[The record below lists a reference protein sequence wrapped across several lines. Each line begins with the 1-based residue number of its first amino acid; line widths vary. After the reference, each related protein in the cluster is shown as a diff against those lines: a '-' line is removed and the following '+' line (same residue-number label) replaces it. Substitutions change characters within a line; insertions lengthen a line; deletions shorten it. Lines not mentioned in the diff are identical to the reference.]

1 MKVNNNYKMNI
12 LRKLVIKKKLP
23 LRKLATYQNV
33 KESTSMTV
41 FDRKSKIIQKQRAA
55 ISEDSS
61 VYEYIKDE
69 IGYRLS
75 DRLFDIKRQFNL
87 VVDLGCGYGHV
98 SKHISIDNVKEL
110 IMCDVCQEILDKAQ
124 NPEPEVKVSKI
135 IVDEEKLPFE
145 NDSIDLLISC
155 LNLHWVNNLP
165 STFLQIKNCLK
176 NDGVF
181 LGAMF
186 AGDTLYELRSSL
198 QLAGIERDGG
208 VAPRISPFVRLRD
221 VGALMQNAGFSMLTL
236 DTDELIIR
244 YPSMFELMWDL
255 KGMGENNVVL
265 QRPLR
270 LNKDTMFSAAALYD
284 NLYGNHGNDKNKN
297 GIPATFQILYM
308 IGWKPDPS
316 QPKPLPRGS
325 GQISI
330 KDIGNL
336 DKIVKN
342 LGKIET

>member
-1 MKVNNNYKMNI
+1 MLKKCVANKNI
-12 LRKLVIKKKLP
+12 LSS
-23 LRKLATYQNV
+23 RKLATLKKAN
-33 KESTSMTV
+33 EPLSMTV
-41 FDRKSKIIQKQRAA
+41 FDRKAKVIQKHRAA
-55 ISEDSS
+55 IAEDYS

-69 IGYRLS
+69 VGYHLS

-110 IMCDVCQEILDKAQ
+110 IMCDACQEILNKTQ
-124 NPEPEVKVSKI
+124 YPEPEVKVSKI
-135 IVDEEKLPFE
+135 VIDEEKLPFE
-145 NDSIDLLISC
+145 NDSVDLLISC
-155 LNLHWVNNLP
+155 LSLHWINDLP
-165 STFLQIKNCLK
+165 STFQQIKTCLK

-221 VGALMQNAGFSMLTL
+221 VGALMQSAGFSMLTI
-236 DTDELIIR
+236 DTDEMIIR

-255 KGMGENNVVL
+255 KGMGENNAVIH
-265 QRPLR
+265 RPLR
-270 LNKDTMFSAAALYD
+270 LNKNTMFSAATIYD
-284 NLYGNHGNDKNKN
+284 QLYGNHDNDSDTKS
-297 GIPATFQILYM
+297 IPATFQILYM

-316 QPKPLPRGS
+316 QPRPLARGS
-325 GQISI
+325 GKISI
-330 KDIGNL
+330 KDIGEL

>member
-1 MKVNNNYKMNI
+1 MGI
-12 LRKLVIKKKLP
+12 LRKLVVNERLKLSI
-23 LRKLATYQNV
+23 RKLTTLKNANEPIPT
-33 KESTSMTV
+33 MTV
-41 FDRKSKIIQKQRAA
+41 FDQKAKIIQKQRAA
-55 ISEDSS
+55 IAEDSS
-61 VYEYIKDE
+61 VYEYIKNE
-69 IGYRLS
+69 VGYRLS

-110 IMCDVCQEILDKAQ
+110 IMCDICQEILSKAQ
-124 NPEPEVKVSKI
+124 NPEPGVKVSKM
-135 IVDEEKLPFE
+135 IVDAEKLPFE
-145 NDSIDLLISC
+145 NNSIDLLISS

-165 STFLQIKNCLK
+165 LTFLQIKNCLK

-221 VGALMQNAGFSMLTL
+221 VGALMQSAGFSMLTL
-236 DTDELIIR
+236 DTDEIIIR

-255 KGMGENNVVL
+255 KGMGENNGVL

-270 LNKDTMFSAAALYD
+270 LNKNTMFSAATLYD
-284 NLYGNHGNDKNKN
+284 KLYGCQDDTK
-297 GIPATFQILYM
+297 GIPATFQILFM

-330 KDIGNL
+330 KDIGDL
-336 DKIVKN
+336 EKIVKN

>member
-1 MKVNNNYKMNI
+1 MSCKMNI
-12 LRKLVIKKKLP
+12 LRKLVTNAKPKLFI
-23 LRKLATYQNV
+23 RKLATLKTAN
-33 KESTSMTV
+33 EPTPMTV
-41 FDRKSKIIQKQRAA
+41 FDRKAKVIQKQRAA
-55 ISEDSS
+55 IAEDSS
-61 VYEYIKDE
+61 VYEYIKE
-69 IGYRLS
+69 EVGYRLS

-110 IMCDVCQEILDKAQ
+110 IMCDVCQEILNKAK

-135 IVDEEKLPFE
+135 VVDEEKLPFE
-145 NDSIDLLISC
+145 NDSIDLIISC

-165 STFLQIKNCLK
+165 STFLQIKNSLK

-181 LGAMF
+181 LGAML
-186 AGDTLYELRSSL
+186 AGDTLFELRSSL

-208 VAPRISPFVRLRD
+208 IAPRISPFVRLRD
-221 VGALMQNAGFSMLTL
+221 VGALMQSAGFSMLTL

-255 KGMGENNVVL
+255 KGMGENNAVL

-270 LNKDTMFSAAALYD
+270 LNKNTMFSAAAIYEK
-284 NLYGNHGNDKNKN
+284 LYGNKDEDGETK
-297 GIPATFQILYM
+297 GIPATFQVLYM

-316 QPKPLPRGS
+316 QPKPLSRGS

-330 KDIGNL
+330 KDIGEL

>member
-1 MKVNNNYKMNI
+1 MNI
-12 LRKLVIKKKLP
+12 IRKLIVNENSKLHIKKFVTL
-23 LRKLATYQNV
+23 QNANRHN
-33 KESTSMTV
+33 KMIV
-41 FDRKSKIIQKQRAA
+41 FDRKAKVIQKQRAA
-55 ISEDSS
+55 MAEDCS
-61 VYEYIKDE
+61 VYEYLKEE

-75 DRLFDIKRQFNL
+75 DRIFDIKRQFNL

-98 SKHISIDNVKEL
+98 SKHISVDNVKEL
-110 IMCDVCQEILDKAQ
+110 IMCDVCQEILDKSQ
-124 NPEPEVKVSKI
+124 NPESEVNVSKI
-135 IVDEEKLPFE
+135 VVDEEKLPFE

-155 LNLHWVNNLP
+155 LSLHWVNNLP

-208 VAPRISPFVRLRD
+208 VSPRISPFVRLKD

-236 DTDELIIR
+236 DTDEIIIQ

-255 KGMGENNVVL
+255 KGMGENNVVI

-270 LNKDTMFSAAALYD
+270 LNKDTMFSATAIYD
-284 NLYGNHGNDKNKN
+284 KLYGKINNDSNTKC
-297 GIPATFQILYM
+297 IPATFQILYM

-330 KDIGNL
+330 KDIGDL
-336 DKIVKN
+336 EKIVKN

>member
-1 MKVNNNYKMNI
+1 MNI
-12 LRKLVIKKKLP
+12 LKKSAINKNIKLSIRKLNSLKNANEP
-23 LRKLATYQNV
+23 
-33 KESTSMTV
+33 SSMTV
-41 FDRKSKIIQKQRAA
+41 FDRKAKIIQKQRAA
-55 ISEDSS
+55 IAEDSS
-61 VYEYIKDE
+61 VYDYIKDE

-110 IMCDVCQEILDKAQ
+110 IMCDVSQEILDKSQ
-124 NPEPEVKVSKI
+124 NPEPDVKVSKI
-135 IVDEEKLPFE
+135 VVDEEKLPFD

-208 VAPRISPFVRLRD
+208 VTPRISPFVRLRD
-221 VGALMQNAGFSMLTL
+221 VGALMQSAGFSMLTL

-255 KGMGENNVVL
+255 KGMGENNAAL
-265 QRPLR
+265 KRPLR
-270 LNKDTMFSAAALYD
+270 LNKDTMFSAATLY
-284 NLYGNHGNDKNKN
+284 NKLYGNQDKDNN
-297 GIPATFQILYM
+297 TQGIPATFQILYM

-330 KDIGNL
+330 KDIGKL

-342 LGKIET
+342 MGKIEY

>member
-1 MKVNNNYKMNI
+1 MNI
-12 LRKLVIKKKLP
+12 LKKLVANKKFKLN
-23 LRKLATYQNV
+23 LRKL
-33 KESTSMTV
+33 STLKTANEPISMTV
-41 FDRKSKIIQKQRAA
+41 FDRKAKVIQKQRAA
-55 ISEDSS
+55 IAEDSS
-61 VYEYIKDE
+61 VYEYIRDE
-69 IGYRLS
+69 VGYRLS

-110 IMCDVCQEILDKAQ
+110 IMCDACQNILDKAE
-124 NPEPEVKVSKI
+124 NPESGVKVSKI
-135 IVDEEKLPFE
+135 VVDEEKLPFKD
-145 NDSIDLLISC
+145 DSIDLLISC

-165 STFLQIKNCLK
+165 STFEQIKNCLK

-221 VGALMQNAGFSMLTL
+221 VGALMQSAGFSMLTL
-236 DTDELIIR
+236 DTEELVIR

-255 KGMGENNVVL
+255 KGMGESNAVL
-265 QRPLR
+265 KRPLR
-270 LNKDTMFSAAALYD
+270 LNKDTMFSAATLYD
-284 NLYGNHGNDKNKN
+284 KLYGNQNNDSDTR

-325 GQISI
+325 GKISI
-330 KDIGNL
+330 KDIGEL
-336 DKIVKN
+336 DKIVKK
-342 LGKIET
+342 LGKLET

>member
-1 MKVNNNYKMNI
+1 MQENNK
-12 LRKLVIKKKLP
+12 LLSRKLSTSK
-23 LRKLATYQNV
+23 NV
-33 KESTSMTV
+33 HKSMSMTV
-41 FDRKSKIIQKQRAA
+41 FDRKAKVYQKQRAA
-55 ISEDSS
+55 IADDYS

-69 IGYRLS
+69 VGYRLS
-75 DRLFDIKRQFNL
+75 DRLFDIKRQFDS

-98 SKHISIDNVKEL
+98 SKHISIDNVKNL
-110 IMCDVCQEILDKAQ
+110 IMCDVCQEILEKAQ
-124 NPEPEVKVSKI
+124 NPEPEVKVSKKV
-135 IVDEEKLPFE
+135 VDEEKLPFE
-145 NDSIDLLISC
+145 NNSIDLLISC
-155 LNLHWVNNLP
+155 LSLHWVNDLP
-165 STFLQIKNCLK
+165 ATFLQIKNCLK

-221 VGALMQNAGFSMLTL
+221 VGALMQSAGFSMLTL
-236 DTDELIIR
+236 DTDEIVIR

-270 LNKDTMFSAAALYD
+270 LNKDTMFAAATLYEK
-284 NLYGNHGNDKNKN
+284 LYGSQDHKEIK
-297 GIPATFQILYM
+297 GIPATFQIMYM

-316 QPKPLPRGS
+316 QPKPLTRGS

-330 KDIGNL
+330 KDIGEL
-336 DKIVKN
+336 DKVVKN
-342 LGKIET
+342 LGKFET

>member
-1 MKVNNNYKMNI
+1 MNI
-12 LRKLVIKKKLP
+12 FKKIVLNEKLP
-23 LRKLATYQNV
+23 LRQLGTLKNSNEPLLM
-33 KESTSMTV
+33 SV
-41 FDRKSKIIQKQRAA
+41 FDRKTKIIQKQRAA
-55 ISEDSS
+55 TAEDSS
-61 VYEYIKDE
+61 VYEYIKE
-69 IGYRLS
+69 EVGYRLS

-110 IMCDVCQEILDKAQ
+110 IMCDTCQEILDKAQ
-124 NPEPEVKVSKI
+124 SPESEVKVSKMV
-135 IVDEEKLPFE
+135 VDEENLPFE
-145 NDSIDLLISC
+145 NDSVDLLISC

-165 STFLQIKNCLK
+165 LTFLQIKNCLK

-236 DTDELIIR
+236 DTDEIIIR

-255 KGMGENNVVL
+255 KGMGENNAVF

-270 LNKDTMFSAAALYD
+270 LNKNTMFSAATLYD
-284 NLYGNHGNDKNKN
+284 KLYGNDNNEIK

-330 KDIGNL
+330 KDIGEL

-342 LGKIET
+342 VGKIET

>member
-1 MKVNNNYKMNI
+1 MNV
-12 LRKLVIKKKLP
+12 LRKSFLNKTITP
-23 LRKLATYQNV
+23 SSRKLATFTNPN
-33 KESTSMTV
+33 ESTSMNV
-41 FDRKSKIIQKQRAA
+41 FDRKAKIIQKQRAA
-55 ISEDSS
+55 LAEDSS

-110 IMCDVCQEILDKAQ
+110 IMCDVCQEILDKSQ
-124 NPEPEVKVSKI
+124 NPEPEVKVSKL

-155 LNLHWVNNLP
+155 LSLHWVNDLP
-165 STFLQIKNCLK
+165 STLLQIKNCLK

-198 QLAGIERDGG
+198 QLAGIEREGG
-208 VAPRISPFVRLRD
+208 ITPRISPFVRLRD
-221 VGALMQNAGFSMLTL
+221 LGALMQSAGFSMLTL

-244 YPSMFELMWDL
+244 YPSMFELMMDL
-255 KGMGENNVVL
+255 KGMGENNAVI
-265 QRPLR
+265 QRSLR
-270 LNKDTMFSAAALYD
+270 LNKDTMFCAAALYD
-284 NLYGNHGNDKNKN
+284 KLYGNQDDNNSK

-325 GQISI
+325 GKISI
-330 KDIGNL
+330 KNIGDL
-336 DKIVKN
+336 DKIAKH
-342 LGKIET
+342 LGTIDT

>member
-1 MKVNNNYKMNI
+1 MNI
-12 LRKLVIKKKLP
+12 LKKFVFNEKVP
-23 LRKLATYQNV
+23 LRKLGTFKNAN
-33 KESTSMTV
+33 EPLSMSV
-41 FDRKSKIIQKQRAA
+41 FDRKTKTIQKQRAA
-55 ISEDSS
+55 IAEDSS
-61 VYEYIKDE
+61 IYEYIKDE
-69 IGYRLS
+69 VGYRLS

-110 IMCDVCQEILDKAQ
+110 IMCDTCQEILDKAQ
-124 NPEPEVKVSKI
+124 NPEPEVKVSKMV
-135 IVDEEKLPFE
+135 VDEENIPFE
-145 NDSIDLLISC
+145 NDSVDLLISC

-165 STFLQIKNCLK
+165 LTFLQIKNCLK
-176 NDGVF
+176 KDGVF

-186 AGDTLYELRSSL
+186 AGDTLYELRSAL

-208 VAPRISPFVRLRD
+208 VAPRISPFVHLRD

-236 DTDELIIR
+236 DTDEIIIR

-255 KGMGENNVVL
+255 KGMGENNAVL

-270 LNKDTMFSAAALYD
+270 LNKNTMFSAATLYD
-284 NLYGNHGNDKNKN
+284 KLYGNNNNDIK

-330 KDIGNL
+330 KDIGDL

>member
-1 MKVNNNYKMNI
+1 MNVSRNLIVNET
-12 LRKLVIKKKLP
+12 IKQSI
-23 LRKLATYQNV
+23 RKLASLKNAN
-33 KESTSMTV
+33 EPISMTI
-41 FDRKSKIIQKQRAA
+41 FDRNAKIIQKQRAA
-55 ISEDSS
+55 IAEDSS
-61 VYEYIKDE
+61 VYDYIKNE
-69 IGYRLS
+69 VGYRLS

-98 SKHISIDNVKEL
+98 SKHISADNVKEL
-110 IMCDVCQEILDKAQ
+110 IMCDVCQDILNKAE

-135 IVDEEKLPFE
+135 VVDEENLPFE

-155 LNLHWVNNLP
+155 LNLHWINNLP
-165 STFLQIKNCLK
+165 STLLQIKNSLK

-221 VGALMQNAGFSMLTL
+221 IGALMQNAGFTMLTL

-255 KGMGENNVVL
+255 KGMGESNVVL

-270 LNKDTMFSAAALYD
+270 LNKDTMFAAAAIYD
-284 NLYGNHGNDKNKN
+284 KLYGCNDNNSDTK

-325 GQISI
+325 GKISI
-330 KDIGNL
+330 KDIGDL

-342 LGKIET
+342 FGKIET

>member
-1 MKVNNNYKMNI
+1 MNI
-12 LRKLVIKKKLP
+12 LRKTVVNKTIKSSI
-23 LRKLATYQNV
+23 RKLAILKNANEPTP
-33 KESTSMTV
+33 MTV
-41 FDRKSKIIQKQRAA
+41 FDRQAKVIQKQRAA
-55 ISEDSS
+55 IAEDSS
-61 VYEYIKDE
+61 LYEYIKDE
-69 IGYRLS
+69 VGYRLS

-110 IMCDVCQEILDKAQ
+110 IMCDACQEILVKAL

-135 IVDEEKLPFE
+135 VVDEEKLPFE

-165 STFLQIKNCLK
+165 STFVQIKNCLK

-221 VGALMQNAGFSMLTL
+221 VGTLMQSAGFTMLTM
-236 DTDELIIR
+236 DTEEIIIR

-255 KGMGENNVVL
+255 KGMGENNAVL

-270 LNKDTMFSAAALYD
+270 LNKNTMFSAAALY
-284 NLYGNHGNDKNKN
+284 NKLYGSEDNDSNTK
-297 GIPATFQILYM
+297 GIPATFQVLYM

>member
-1 MKVNNNYKMNI
+1 MSI
-12 LRKLVIKKKLP
+12 LRKLVVNERLTLCI
-23 LRKLATYQNV
+23 RKLTTIKNIN
-33 KESTSMTV
+33 EPTSMTV
-41 FDRKSKIIQKQRAA
+41 FDRKAKVIQKQRAA
-55 ISEDSS
+55 IAEDIS

-75 DRLFDIKRQFNL
+75 DRLFDIKRQFNS

-110 IMCDVCQEILDKAQ
+110 IMCDICQEILDKAQ
-124 NPEPEVKVSKI
+124 NPEPDIKVSKI
-135 IVDEEKLPFE
+135 IVDAEKLPFE
-145 NDSIDLLISC
+145 NNSIDLLISC

-186 AGDTLYELRSSL
+186 AGDTLYELRSAL

-221 VGALMQNAGFSMLTL
+221 VGALMQSAGFSMLTL
-236 DTDELIIR
+236 DTDEIIIR

-255 KGMGENNVVL
+255 KGMGENNAVL

-270 LNKDTMFSAAALYD
+270 LNKNTMFSAATLYD
-284 NLYGNHGNDKNKN
+284 KLYGCQEKNSDIK

-330 KDIGNL
+330 KDIGDLEN
-336 DKIVKN
+336 IVKN
-342 LGKIET
+342 IGKIET

>member
-1 MKVNNNYKMNI
+1 MNI
-12 LRKLVIKKKLP
+12 FRKTVINETIKSIRHFAKL
-23 LRKLATYQNV
+23 QNAN
-33 KESTSMTV
+33 EPTPMTV
-41 FDRKSKIIQKQRAA
+41 FDRTAKVIHKQRAA
-55 ISEDSS
+55 IAEDSS
-61 VYEYIKDE
+61 LYEYIKDE
-69 IGYRLS
+69 VGYHLS
-75 DRLFDIKRQFNL
+75 DRLFDIKRQFDL

-135 IVDEEKLPFE
+135 VVDEEKLPFE

-165 STFLQIKNCLK
+165 STFVQIKNCLK

-208 VAPRISPFVRLRD
+208 VTPRISPFVRLRD
-221 VGALMQNAGFSMLTL
+221 MGALMQSAGFTMLTM
-236 DTDELIIR
+236 DTEEIVIR

-255 KGMGENNVVL
+255 KGMGENNAVI

-270 LNKDTMFSAAALYD
+270 LNKNTMFSAATLY
-284 NLYGNHGNDKNKN
+284 NKLYGSDDNSEIK
-297 GIPATFQILYM
+297 GIPATFQVLYM

-336 DKIVKN
+336 DKIVKK
-342 LGKIET
+342 LGKIKT

>member
-1 MKVNNNYKMNI
+1 MNV
-12 LRKLVIKKKLP
+12 LRKLILNENIKLSTKKLTT
-23 LRKLATYQNV
+23 LTNTN
-33 KESTSMTV
+33 ESTLMTV
-41 FDRKSKIIQKQRAA
+41 FDRRAKCIQKQRAA
-55 ISEDSS
+55 IAEDSS

-69 IGYRLS
+69 VGYRLS

-110 IMCDVCQEILDKAQ
+110 IMCDVCQEILDKSQ
-124 NPEPEVKVSKI
+124 DPEPEVKVSKM
-135 IVDEEKLPFE
+135 IVDEEKLPFK

-176 NDGVF
+176 SDGVF

-208 VAPRISPFVRLRD
+208 VTPRISPFVRLRD

-244 YPSMFELMWDL
+244 YPSMFELMADL
-255 KGMGENNVVL
+255 KGMGENNAVI
-265 QRPLR
+265 QRSLR

-284 NLYGNHGNDKNKN
+284 KLYGNQDDNNSK
-297 GIPATFQILYM
+297 GIPATFQVLYM

-325 GQISI
+325 GKISI

>member
-1 MKVNNNYKMNI
+1 MNV
-12 LRKLVIKKKLP
+12 LRKLILNENIKLYI
-23 LRKLATYQNV
+23 RKLATLTNINEY
-33 KESTSMTV
+33 TSMTV
-41 FDRKSKIIQKQRAA
+41 FDRKAKVIQKQRAA
-55 ISEDSS
+55 IAEDNS
-61 VYEYIKDE
+61 VYDYIKDE
-69 IGYRLS
+69 VGYRLS

-110 IMCDVCQEILDKAQ
+110 IMCDVCQEILDKSQ

-186 AGDTLYELRSSL
+186 AGDTLYELRTSL

-208 VAPRISPFVRLRD
+208 ITPRISPFVRLRD
-221 VGALMQNAGFSMLTL
+221 VGALMQSAGFSMLTL

-244 YPSMFELMWDL
+244 YPSMFELMLDL
-255 KGMGENNVVL
+255 KGMGENNAVI

-270 LNKDTMFSAAALYD
+270 LNKDTMFCAAALYD
-284 NLYGNHGNDKNKN
+284 KLYGNQVNNSDSK

-330 KDIGNL
+330 KDIGDL

>member
-1 MKVNNNYKMNI
+1 MNI
-12 LRKLVIKKKLP
+12 LRKSLIQDHLKP
-23 LRKLATYQNV
+23 LIRKLGTLENV
-33 KESTSMTV
+33 NESTSMTV
-41 FDRKSKIIQKQRAA
+41 FDRQAKVFQKQRAA
-55 ISEDSS
+55 IAEDSS

-69 IGYRLS
+69 VGYRLS
-75 DRLFDIKRQFNL
+75 DRLFDIKRQFNS

-98 SKHISIDNVKEL
+98 SKHISVDNVKNL
-110 IMCDVCQEILDKAQ
+110 TMCDVCQEILDKAQ
-124 NPEPEVKVSKI
+124 NPEPEVKVSKR
-135 IVDEEKLPFE
+135 VVNEENLPFE
-145 NDSIDLLISC
+145 KDSIDLLISC
-155 LNLHWVNNLP
+155 LSLHWVNNLP

-221 VGALMQNAGFSMLTL
+221 IGALMQSAGFSMLTL
-236 DTDELIIR
+236 DTEELVIR

-270 LNKDTMFSAAALYD
+270 LNKDTMFAAATLYD
-284 NLYGNHGNDKNKN
+284 KLYGNQENDSSIQ
-297 GIPATFQILYM
+297 GIPATFQIMYM

-316 QPKPLPRGS
+316 QPKPIPRGS

-330 KDIGNL
+330 KDIGEL
-336 DKIVKN
+336 DKVVKN
-342 LGKIET
+342 LGKFET

>member
-1 MKVNNNYKMNI
+1 MNI
-12 LRKLVIKKKLP
+12 LKKFVLNEKLHLRQLCTLKNASEP
-23 LRKLATYQNV
+23 L
-33 KESTSMTV
+33 SMSV
-41 FDRKSKIIQKQRAA
+41 FDRKTKAIQKQRAA
-55 ISEDSS
+55 IAEDSS
-61 VYEYIKDE
+61 IYEYIKDE
-69 IGYRLS
+69 VGYRLS

-110 IMCDVCQEILDKAQ
+110 IMCDTCQEILDKAQ
-124 NPEPEVKVSKI
+124 NPEPEVKVSKMVI
-135 IVDEEKLPFE
+135 DEENIPFE
-145 NDSIDLLISC
+145 KDSVDLLISC

-165 STFLQIKNCLK
+165 LTFLQIKNCLR

-236 DTDELIIR
+236 DTDEIIIR

-255 KGMGENNVVL
+255 KGMGENNAVL
-265 QRPLR
+265 QRSLR
-270 LNKDTMFSAAALYD
+270 LNKNTMFSAATLYD
-284 NLYGNHGNDKNKN
+284 KLYGNDNNNIK

-330 KDIGNL
+330 KDIGEL

-342 LGKIET
+342 VGKFET

>member
-1 MKVNNNYKMNI
+1 MNI
-12 LRKLVIKKKLP
+12 IRQLFVKEYIIPSLRN
-23 LRKLATYQNV
+23 LATYNNIN
-33 KESTSMTV
+33 ESTSMNV
-41 FDRKSKIIQKQRAA
+41 FDRRTKFFQKQRAA
-55 ISEDSS
+55 IAEDSTI
-61 VYEYIKDE
+61 YEYIKDE
-69 IGYRLS
+69 VGYRLS

-110 IMCDVCQEILDKAQ
+110 IMCDVCQDILDKAQ

-145 NDSIDLLISC
+145 NGSIDLLLSC

-208 VAPRISPFVRLRD
+208 VTPRISPFVRLRD

-236 DTDELIIR
+236 DTDEIIIR

-255 KGMGENNVVL
+255 KGMGENNAGL
-265 QRPLR
+265 YRPLR
-270 LNKDTMFSAAALYD
+270 LNKDTMFSAAALYEK
-284 NLYGNHGNDKNKN
+284 LYGNKDNDSEIK

-330 KDIGNL
+330 KDIGDL

>member
-1 MKVNNNYKMNI
+1 MNI
-12 LRKLVIKKKLP
+12 LKKLVFNENIKLSVRKLNSLKNANEP
-23 LRKLATYQNV
+23 
-33 KESTSMTV
+33 SSMTV
-41 FDRKSKIIQKQRAA
+41 FDRKAKIIQKQRAA
-55 ISEDSS
+55 IAEDSS
-61 VYEYIKDE
+61 VYDYIRDE

-110 IMCDVCQEILDKAQ
+110 IMCDVCQEILDKSQ

-135 IVDEEKLPFE
+135 VVDEEKLPFE

-208 VAPRISPFVRLRD
+208 VTPRISPFVRLRD
-221 VGALMQNAGFSMLTL
+221 VGALMQTAGFSMLTL
-236 DTDELIIR
+236 DTDELVIR

-255 KGMGENNVVL
+255 KGMGENNAVI
-265 QRPLR
+265 QRSLR
-270 LNKDTMFSAAALYD
+270 LNKNTMFSAATLYD
-284 NLYGNHGNDKNKN
+284 KLYGDQDKDSNSNTK

-330 KDIGNL
+330 KDIGEL

-342 LGKIET
+342 MGKIEH

>member
-1 MKVNNNYKMNI
+1 MNT
-12 LRKLVIKKKLP
+12 LKKFVLNEKLP
-23 LRKLATYQNV
+23 LRQLGTLKNANEPL
-33 KESTSMTV
+33 SMSV
-41 FDRKSKIIQKQRAA
+41 FDRKTKTIQKQRAA
-55 ISEDSS
+55 MAEDSS
-61 VYEYIKDE
+61 IYEYIKDE
-69 IGYRLS
+69 VGYRLS

-87 VVDLGCGYGHV
+87 VVDLGCGFGHV

-110 IMCDVCQEILDKAQ
+110 IMCDTCQEILDKAQ
-124 NPEPEVKVSKI
+124 SPEPEVKVSKM
-135 IVDEEKLPFE
+135 VVNEENIPFK
-145 NDSIDLLISC
+145 NDSVDLLISC

-165 STFLQIKNCLK
+165 LTFLQIKNCLK

-236 DTDELIIR
+236 DTDEIIIR

-255 KGMGENNVVL
+255 KGMGENNAVL

-270 LNKDTMFSAAALYD
+270 LNKNTMFSAATLYD
-284 NLYGNHGNDKNKN
+284 QLYGNDSNNIK

-330 KDIGNL
+330 KDIGKL

-342 LGKIET
+342 VGKIET